1 MRMLLLACAG
11 GAIGAGTRYAVTQW
25 FAAKGWGAY
34 PWATLVINVSGSMLM
49 GLTVGL
55 LLARTVL
62 PGELRVFLATGI
74 LGGYTT
80 FSAFSLE
87 VWQLAERGET
97 GAAVAYIAASVVLSI
112 AGLGLGLRIA
122 KGLVP

>member
-1 MRMLLLACAG
+1 MKMLLLASAG
-11 GAIGAGTRYAVTQW
+11 GAIGAGTRYALTQW
-25 FAAKGWGAY
+25 FAAKGWTAY
-34 PWATLVINVSGSMLM
+34 PWATLAINVSGSILM

-55 LLARTVL
+55 LMARGSLA
-62 PGELRVFLATGI
+62 PELRVFLATGI

-112 AGLGLGLRIA
+112 AGLGLGLLVAR
-122 KGLVP
+122 GLVP

>member
-1 MRMLLLACAG
+1 MRMLLLASAG
-11 GAIGAGTRYAVTQW
+11 GAIGAGARYAVSNW
-25 FAAKGWGAY
+25 FAANGWDGY
-34 PWATLVINVSGSMLM
+34 PWATLLINVTGSALM
-49 GLTVGL
+49 GVTVAL
-55 LLARTVL
+55 LMARADL
-62 PGELRVFLATGI
+62 PPEMRVFLATGI

-112 AGLGLGLRIA
+112 LGLVLGLAATRWV
-122 KGLVP
+122 LS